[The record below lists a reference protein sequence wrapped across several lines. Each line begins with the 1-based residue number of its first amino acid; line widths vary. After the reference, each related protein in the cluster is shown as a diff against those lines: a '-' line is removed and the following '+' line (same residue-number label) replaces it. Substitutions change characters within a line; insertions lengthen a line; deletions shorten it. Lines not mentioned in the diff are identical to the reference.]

1 MKKQLGFSSLAIIL
15 IIAGVIVVGGAFY
28 WLGTQTKSAQKIT
41 QQTAQ
46 SSSLSS
52 SISVSSSS
60 ASIST
65 KPSIIVTSPN
75 GGESYKIGDT
85 VDVRW
90 SVSGMRGNEYTNAI
104 LIYENGENFY
114 GSISGSKVIASAAS
128 GDYKWLIPNT
138 IAPGRYKLEISVDG
152 GKDFVEVHDL
162 SDNYFNITSPSGQAS
177 ITVMTPTT
185 NETITNPFYVTGVSN
200 TFEGVVSIRIKDKNG
215 KVLAT
220 DSAMGGSGQ
229 LGAFYKSV
237 TYSMP
242 SVKNGTIEVFENS
255 AKDGSEINKVT
266 VPVIF
271 GNFKIAP

>member
-1 MKKQLGFSSLAIIL
+1 MAIIL
-15 IIAGVIVVGGAFY
+15 IIVVIIIIGGTFY
-28 WLGTQTKSAQKIT
+28 WLAAQTKPEQNIT

-52 SISVSSSS
+52 SSVSVSSSS
-60 ASIST
+60 ASVSPQPTIA
-65 KPSIIVTSPN
+65 VTSPN